1 LILHPQGAPR
11 SSLIQGVIVIKSSQ
25 KTCFIIEDS
34 SAEQTTQSTQAFL
47 TILANFKTVSK
58 EFVS

>member
-1 LILHPQGAPR
+1 LIL

-34 SAEQTTQSTQAFL
+34 SAEQTTQSTQAFFA
-47 TILANFKTVSK
+47 ILANFKTVSK